1 MFDQILVAV
10 DQSNHAQA
18 ALRASVEMAK
28 LLGAHLTAIH
38 VKRAGEG
45 DETKATID
53 VKGPRL
59 LRRLS
64 KLPKVAAICRTGQP
78 VAEIVAA
85 AEELGAKLIVMGT
98 HGRGPLR
105 QLFLGSTAEGV
116 ARFAPC
122 PVLTVQQIRR
132 RRAHG
137 NGLRGALGAS
147 HRPPPLF
154 GKILVAVD
162 ASESAL
168 AALRTAVRF
177 ADQVG
182 GQVAIVHVAN
192 TVYPWRPP
200 LTETGL
206 APVSEIRRRGQLLLD
221 RIVADLPG
229 SNHCQTILRDGEPT
243 KEILAAAAQWD
254 ADLIV
259 LGTQGAGHFQQFV
272 LGSVASGVVRGA
284 ACPVLLVAA
293 DMLEPS
299 PADVRYRRSSA
310 ST

>member
-1 MFDQILVAV
+1 
-10 DQSNHAQA
+10 
-18 ALRASVEMAK
+18 
-28 LLGAHLTAIH
+28 
-38 VKRAGEG
+38 
-45 DETKATID
+45 
-53 VKGPRL
+53 VKGQRL
-59 LRRLS
+59 LRHLS
-64 KLPKVAAICRTGQP
+64 KLPNVAAICRTGQP

-85 AEELGAKLIVMGT
+85 AEELGANLIVMGT

-122 PVLTVQQIRR
+122 PVLTVQQIPKRT
-132 RRAHG
+132 AQG
-137 NGLRGALGAS
+137 TGLRGAPGS
-147 HRPPPLF
+147 SRTPLPVF
-154 GKILVAVD
+154 ARILVAVD

-177 ADQVG
+177 ADQVS
-182 GQVAIVHVAN
+182 GQVAIIHVAN

-206 APVSEIRRRGQLLLD
+206 APVGEIRRRGQVLLD

-243 KEILAAAAQWD
+243 KEILAAAAEWK

-272 LGSVASGVVRGA
+272 LGSVANGVVRGA

-293 DMLEPS
+293 DTLEPC
-299 PADVRYRRSSA
+299 PADLRYTSSSA